1 MSASVAN
8 ASCWC
13 CVVVMLLSESTHRN
27 CVQAAQVEGGL
38 HFSCFLDGSGKR
50 LYACGRGDYGSLGI
64 TLAQAEPGYLENVP
78 RRVPLVY
85 EPAAP
90 VANPKENCIIEND
103 IDESQQPEIA
113 QISCG

>member
-1 MSASVAN
+1 MPTSHLSL
-8 ASCWC
+8 
-13 CVVVMLLSESTHRN
+13 VVCSTLLQIERLEGLGI
-27 CVQAAQVEGGL
+27 AQVEGGL

-50 LYACGRGDYGSLGI
+50 LYVCGRGDYGSLGI
-64 TLAQAEPGYLENVP
+64 TLAQADPGYLENVP

-90 VANPKENCIIEND
+90 VANSKENCIVEND